1 MQPKFITFIQC
12 TFDNKWRHV
21 VGSDEGQEENMAMR
35 NMVVFRSTET
45 DAKINLIDMNLKEI
59 RLQFRTEALVG
70 VGNGMPYCNGV
81 DVIDTQIRDTPRV
94 LDSYTKRLYKRPK

>member
-1 MQPKFITFIQC
+1 MRPKFITFIQC
-12 TFDNKWRHV
+12 TFDNKWRHAT
-21 VGSDEGQEENMAMR
+21 GSDKGQEENMAMR

-70 VGNGMPYCNGV
+70 VGNGMLYCNAV
-81 DVIDTQIRDTPRV
+81 DVIDTQIMDTP
-94 LDSYTKRLYKRPK
+94 LEYSTPNY